1 MNIYNSKRIQRIK
14 DDRYYIKL
22 KKDIILSYNDL
33 FTAHIQV
40 DENGISSL
48 LMKENNIYT
57 KIPGF
62 FKTKFHQCSKNK
74 SFVRLEIKP
83 IYELSKSIMPMT
95 NAAYEAA
102 YGRCEQISQKV
113 LGIKHHDKY
122 EHIEEY
128 KSIIEFFIKWLKMID
143 RKIDRIENTI
153 MNIY

>member
-1 MNIYNSKRIQRIK
+1 MMNIYNSKRIQRIK

-22 KKDIILSYNDL
+22 EKDIILSYNDL
-33 FTAHIQV
+33 FMAHIRD

-74 SFVRLEIKP
+74 SFIRLEIKP
-83 IYELSKSIMPMT
+83 INELSLVGSH
-95 NAAYEAA
+95 Y
-102 YGRCEQISQKV
+102 
-113 LGIKHHDKY
+113 DKY
-122 EHIEEY
+122 EHVEEY